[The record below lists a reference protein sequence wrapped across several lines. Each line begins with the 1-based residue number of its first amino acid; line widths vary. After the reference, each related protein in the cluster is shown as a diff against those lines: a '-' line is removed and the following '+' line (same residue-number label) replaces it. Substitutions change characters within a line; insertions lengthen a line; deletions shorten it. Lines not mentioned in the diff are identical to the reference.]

1 MRELFGFI
9 KNIGSFYKFWKDYEF
24 NGNAM
29 AYIIEQY
36 QSVISNR
43 TRCLSKPTYS
53 ASTVICAIDEWYE
66 RVYEE
71 QDEEENDQIE
81 SFELELDKFCEGCG
95 HFCPDVTKIDVSS
108 MEDMFNHD
116 KKFRTYIK
124 CTKCEVCR
132 HVKSKVM
139 ESKNEKP

>member
-43 TRCLSKPTYS
+43 TRCLSKPTYA

-81 SFELELDKFCEGCG
+81 SFELELDKFCDGCG
-95 HFCPDVTKIDVSS
+95 HFIADVTKIDVSS
-108 MEDMFNHD
+108 MEDMLNHD
-116 KKFRTYIK
+116 QKFRTYIK

-132 HVKSKVM
+132 HIANKVRA
-139 ESKNEKP
+139 SKNEQT

>member
-53 ASTVICAIDEWYE
+53 AETIVCALDEWYE
-66 RVYEE
+66 KVYEE
-71 QDEEENDQIE
+71 CKEDDDKIE

-116 KKFRTYIK
+116 QKFRTYIK

-132 HVKSKVM
+132 HVKSKLM

>member
-1 MRELFGFI
+1 MRDLIGFI

-53 ASTVICAIDEWYE
+53 DSTVICAIDEWYE

-71 QDEEENDQIE
+71 QDEEEKEQIE
-81 SFELELDKFCEGCG
+81 SFELELDKFCENCG
-95 HFCPDVTKIDVSS
+95 HFCPDVTKIDVST
-108 MEDMFNHD
+108 MEDMLNHD
-116 KKFRTYIK
+116 QKFRTYIK

-132 HVKSKVM
+132 HTANKVRA
-139 ESKNEKP
+139 SKNEQT

>member
-53 ASTVICAIDEWYE
+53 ADTVVSALDEWYE

-71 QDEEENDQIE
+71 QDEEKNDQIE

-95 HFCPDVTKIDVSS
+95 EFSADVTKIDVTT
-108 MEDMFNHD
+108 MEDMFEKNP
-116 KKFRTYIK
+116 KFRTYIK

-132 HVKSKVM
+132 HIANKVRA
-139 ESKNEKP
+139 SKNEQT

>member
-9 KNIGSFYKFWKDYEF
+9 KNIGSFYKFWKDYEI
-24 NGNAM
+24 NGNTM

-36 QSVISNR
+36 QSVLSNR

-53 ASTVICAIDEWYE
+53 SNTVICAIDEWYE

-71 QDEEENDQIE
+71 QDEEEKDQIE

-95 HFCPDVTKIDVSS
+95 HFCPDITKIDVSS

-132 HVKSKVM
+132 HIANKVRA
-139 ESKNEKP
+139 SKNEQT

>member
-53 ASTVICAIDEWYE
+53 ANTVISAIDEWYE

-71 QDEEENDQIE
+71 QETDEID
-81 SFELELDKFCEGCG
+81 SFELELDEFCEGCG
-95 HFCPDVTKIDVSS
+95 NFNADVTKIDVTT

-124 CTKCEVCR
+124 CANSNACER
-132 HVKSKVM
+132 INRRNAKYQR
-139 ESKNEKP
+139 

>member
-24 NGNAM
+24 TGEDASF
-29 AYIIEQY
+29 IVEQY
-36 QSVISNR
+36 QSVLSNR
-43 TRCLSKPTYS
+43 TKFLSKPTYFAS
-53 ASTVICAIDEWYE
+53 AVVNALDEYYE
-66 RVYEE
+66 EVYEE
-71 QDEEENDQIE
+71 YEEEDESIE

-95 HFCPDVTKIDVSS
+95 HFCPDVTKIDVST

-116 KKFRTYIK
+116 KKIRTYIK

-132 HVKSKVM
+132 HVAKKSK
-139 ESKNEKP
+139 

>member
-1 MRELFGFI
+1 MRDLFGFV
-9 KNIGSFYKFWKDYEF
+9 KNIGSFCRFWISYEIT
-24 NGNAM
+24 GDEM
-29 AYIIEQY
+29 SYIIEQY
-36 QSVISNR
+36 QKILWLR

-53 ASTVICAIDEWYE
+53 ANTVVSAIDEWYE

-71 QDEEENDQIE
+71 QDEEENDKIE

-95 HFCPDVTKIDVSS
+95 HFCPDVTKIDVSN

-132 HVKSKVM
+132 HVAKKSK
-139 ESKNEKP
+139 

>member
-71 QDEEENDQIE
+71 QDEEEKDQIE

-95 HFCPDVTKIDVSS
+95 HFCPDVTKIDVST
-108 MEDMFNHD
+108 MEDMFEKNP
-116 KKFRTYIK
+116 KFRTYIK
-124 CTKCEVCR
+124 CANSNACER
-132 HVKSKVM
+132 INRRNAKYQR
-139 ESKNEKP
+139 

>member
-1 MRELFGFI
+1 MRDLIGFI

-53 ASTVICAIDEWYE
+53 ADTVVSALDEWYE
-66 RVYEE
+66 KAYEE
-71 QDEEENDQIE
+71 EKEADSIE

-95 HFCPDVTKIDVSS
+95 HFCPDVTKIDVST
-108 MEDMFNHD
+108 MEDMFDHD

-139 ESKNEKP
+139 ESKNERP

>member
-36 QSVISNR
+36 QSVTSNR
-43 TRCLSKPTYS
+43 TRCLSKLTYA

-71 QDEEENDQIE
+71 QDEEEKEQID
-81 SFELELDKFCEGCG
+81 SFELELDKFCENCG

-132 HVKSKVM
+132 LIANKVR
-139 ESKNEKP
+139 ESKNEQT

>member
-1 MRELFGFI
+1 MRDFIGFI
-9 KNIGSFYKFWKDYEF
+9 KNIGSFYRFWRDYEF
-24 NGNAM
+24 TGEDASF
-29 AYIIEQY
+29 IIEQY
-36 QSVISNR
+36 QSVLSNR
-43 TRCLSKPTYS
+43 TKCLSKPTYY
-53 ASTVICAIDEWYE
+53 AIGVINALDQWYE
-66 RVYEE
+66 KAYEE
-71 QDEEENDQIE
+71 EKENDSIE

-95 HFCPDVTKIDVSS
+95 YFEPDVTKIDVSS